1 VGYSLIDE
9 ADIPPKDKM
18 RQVLVNVV
26 ARNRKKLPNGEHN
39 SLDFVSTPEGFRF
52 MYDFFV
58 KNKDENRVLV
68 KARTMDNPYLPS
80 AYIET
85 LKGIYSATELEAY
98 LERRVRKHNERKCLL
113 CV

>member
-1 VGYSLIDE
+1 
-9 ADIPPKDKM
+9 
-18 RQVLVNVV
+18 
-26 ARNRKKLPNGEHN
+26 
-39 SLDFVSTPEGFRF
+39 

-68 KARTMDNPYLPS
+68 KARTKDNPYLPS

-98 LERRVRKHNERKCLL
+98 LMASS
-113 CV
+113 